1 MEEYISILVFILWYV
16 LALVVSEKIGKNR
29 KIGLERSFFL
39 SIILSPIIGYLITR
53 FSAEK

>member
-1 MEEYISILVFILWYV
+1 MEEYIVVLVFVIWYV

-29 KIGLERSFFL
+29 KIGLEWSFFL
-39 SIILSPIIGYLITR
+39 SIIFSPIIGYLITR

>member
-1 MEEYISILVFILWYV
+1 MEEYIIILIFILWYV

-29 KIGLERSFFL
+29 KIGLEMSFFL
-39 SIILSPIIGYLITR
+39 SIIFSPIIGYLITR